1 MLDQEL
7 PASCSPPSAHRVPN
21 TQQGGGGM
29 NAHLYGRTPLDGSP
43 APGKERAGRGWEGC
57 GSSMDISRTQIPQ
70 ADPLDLLRPG
80 LPQSCSHSL
89 RGGQHPWELW
99 GAKPQLPSTP
109 SLSRPALP
117 PFPGFDQDKTAPA
130 LASGSQPGPRD
141 WEPSLGDLPASLQ
154 DDRQEVRRCSR
165 QPRKLQVFFLF
176 YLKKFLFSNLFG
188 CAGSL
193 LCHVGSFSCG
203 C

>member
-1 MLDQEL
+1 M
-7 PASCSPPSAHRVPN
+7 PN

-57 GSSMDISRTQIPQ
+57 GSSVDISRTQIPQ

-109 SLSRPALP
+109 THAPPARPCPLFPALTRTKLP
-117 PFPGFDQDKTAPA
+117 QPSP
-130 LASGSQPGPRD
+130 PGPSQVPGTGNHPWGTSRL
-141 WEPSLGDLPASLQ
+141 PSRMTDKRCGGARASLESC
-154 DDRQEVRRCSR
+154 RFS
-165 QPRKLQVFFLF
+165 FFF
-176 YLKKFLFSNLFG
+176 I
-188 CAGSL
+188 
-193 LCHVGSFSCG
+193 
-203 C
+203 